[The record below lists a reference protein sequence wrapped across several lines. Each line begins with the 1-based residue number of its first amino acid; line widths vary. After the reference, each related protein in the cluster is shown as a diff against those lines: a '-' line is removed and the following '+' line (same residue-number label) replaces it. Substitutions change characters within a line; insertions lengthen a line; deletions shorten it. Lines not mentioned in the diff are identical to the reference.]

1 MSNLAI
7 ESGWLIVT
15 LMCEDRRFTV
25 SVLVPVYNEEEF
37 AGVLLERVFDAP
49 LPENCA
55 LEVIVVD
62 DASTDSSLEIV
73 SRFAAEHPGKVRVI
87 RHAQNRGKGAAVR
100 TAIEHATGDF
110 GLIQDADLE
119 YDPAEY
125 RKLLKPLIE
134 GQADAVFGSRFVV
147 AGERRVLYYWHSVA
161 NKLLT
166 TLCNIMADT
175 NLTDMETCYKAFRV
189 SLVKSIPLRSNRFGI
204 EPELTIKLA
213 QRNSRMYEV
222 PISYHGRTY
231 ADGKKIGLKD
241 AVQAV
246 FTILRYG
253 LTRDI
258 YVDDD
263 KTILDSLADT
273 PRFNRWMADVIK
285 PYVGDRVLEIGAGI
299 GNLTQHLARRKS
311 LYIATD
317 IDEEHLTRLAARFPY
332 RPNLRVRQGNL
343 ACAHDFRE
351 IAGSMDSV
359 VCLNVIEHVE
369 DDATALRNIFNCL
382 RPQGRAIVLVPEGPS
397 IYGTLDRVLGHYR
410 RYTEEELKGKME
422 EAGFHVERI
431 LQFNRITRPGW
442 YWNGRILRSRRFS
455 RPQLWCFD
463 RFVWLWQRIDAKL
476 PWAPLSII
484 AVGVRP

>member
-1 MSNLAI
+1 MSNNRL
-7 ESGWLIVT
+7 
-15 LMCEDRRFTV
+15 FTV

-37 AGVLLERVFDAP
+37 AGVLLDRVFAAP
-49 LPENCA
+49 LPDNCT

-62 DASTDSSLEIV
+62 DASTDSSLEV
-73 SRFAAEHPGKVRVI
+73 VTRLASERPDKVRVI
-87 RHAQNRGKGAAVR
+87 RHAKNRGKDAAIR

-125 RKLLKPLIE
+125 MKLLKPLIE

-161 NKLLT
+161 NKMLT
-166 TLCNIMADT
+166 TFCNMMADT
-175 NLTDMETCYKAFRV
+175 NLTDMETCYKAFRLT
-189 SLVKSIPLRSNRFGI
+189 LVKSIPLRSDRFGI

-231 ADGKKIGLKD
+231 AEGKKIGLKD
-241 AVQAV
+241 AVQAA

-258 YVDDD
+258 YVDNDS
-263 KTILDSLADT
+263 TILDSLADT

-299 GNLTQHLARRKS
+299 GNLTLHLSRRKS

-317 IDEEHLTRLAARFPY
+317 IDEQHLRRLAARFLY
-332 RPNLRVRQGNL
+332 RPNLRVRHGNL
-343 ACAHDFRE
+343 VCAHDFRE
-351 IAGSMDSV
+351 LAGCMDSV
-359 VCLNVIEHVE
+359 VCLNVVEHVE
-369 DDATALRNIFNCL
+369 DDVTALRNIFNCL
-382 RPQGRAIVLVPEGPS
+382 RPQGRAIILVPEGPS
-397 IYGTLDRVLGHYR
+397 LYGTLDRVLGHYR
-410 RYTEEELKGKME
+410 RYTEEELKAKME
-422 EAGFHVERI
+422 DAGFQVERI

-442 YWNGRILRSRRFS
+442 YWNGRILRRRTFS
-455 RPQLWCFD
+455 RLQLWFFD
-463 RFVWLWQRIDAKL
+463 RFVGCGSGSTRNCRGHPYPSLRWVC
-476 PWAPLSII
+476 APNFKN
-484 AVGVRP
+484 

>member
-1 MSNLAI
+1 
-7 ESGWLIVT
+7 
-15 LMCEDRRFTV
+15 MCDDRLFTV

-49 LPENCA
+49 LPDNCA

-73 SRFAAEHPGKVRVI
+73 SRFAAEHPGKIRVI
-87 RHAQNRGKGAAVR
+87 RHDQNRGKGAAVR

-134 GQADAVFGSRFVV
+134 GQADAVFGSRFAV

-161 NKLLT
+161 NNLLT

-175 NLTDMETCYKAFRV
+175 NLTDIETGYKAFRLA
-189 SLVKSIPLRSNRFGI
+189 LVKSIPLRSNRFGI

-213 QRNSRMYEV
+213 QRNSRIYEAPV
-222 PISYHGRTY
+222 SYHGRTY
-231 ADGKKIGLKD
+231 ADGKKIELKD

-258 YVDDD
+258 YVDND
-263 KTILDSLADT
+263 KAILDSLADT
-273 PRFNRWMADVIK
+273 PRFNRWMADVIN

-299 GNLTQHLARRKS
+299 GNLTQHLSRRKS

-317 IDEEHLTRLAARFPY
+317 IDEQHLTRLAARFSY
-332 RPNLRVRQGNL
+332 RPNLRVRHGNL
-343 ACAHDFRE
+343 SCAQDFRE
-351 IAGSMDSV
+351 IAGCMDSV
-359 VCLNVIEHVE
+359 VCLNVVEHVE

-410 RYTEEELKGKME
+410 RYTEEELKAKME
-422 EAGFHVERI
+422 AAGFHVERI

-442 YWNGRILRSRRFS
+442 YWNGRVLRRRTFS
-455 RPQLWCFD
+455 RLQLWFFD
-463 RFVWLWQRIDAKL
+463 RFVWLWQRIDTKL
-476 PWAPLSII
+476 PWPPVSII

>member
-1 MSNLAI
+1 MSN
-7 ESGWLIVT
+7 
-15 LMCEDRRFTV
+15 DRLFTV

-37 AGVLLERVFDAP
+37 AGALLERVFVAP
-49 LPENCA
+49 LPDSCT

-73 SRFAAEHPGKVRVI
+73 SRFAAAHPGKVRLI
-87 RHAQNRGKGAAVR
+87 RHDQNRGKGAAVR

-147 AGERRVLYYWHSVA
+147 ARERTVLYYWHSVA
-161 NKLLT
+161 NKMLT

-175 NLTDMETCYKAFRV
+175 NLTDMETCYKAFRLA
-189 SLVKSIPLRSNRFGI
+189 LVKSIPLRSNRFGI

-213 QRNSRMYEV
+213 QRNSRIYEV

-231 ADGKKIGLKD
+231 AEGKKIGLKD
-241 AVQAV
+241 AAQAV
-246 FTILRYG
+246 LTILRYG

-258 YVDDD
+258 YIEND

-273 PRFNRWMADVIK
+273 PRFNRWMAHVIQ

-299 GNLTQHLARRKS
+299 GNLTQHLSRRKS

-317 IDEEHLTRLAARFPY
+317 IDEQHLTRLTARFPY
-332 RPNLRVRQGNL
+332 QPNLRVRHGDL
-343 ACAHDFRE
+343 ACAHDFWE
-351 IAGSMDSV
+351 IAGCMDSV
-359 VCLNVIEHVE
+359 VCLNVVEHIE
-369 DDATALRNIFNCL
+369 DDAAALRNIFDCL

-410 RYTEEELKGKME
+410 RYTEEELKAKME
-422 EAGFHVERI
+422 DAGFQVERI
-431 LQFNRITRPGW
+431 LHFNRITRPGW
-442 YWNGRILRSRRFS
+442 YWNGRILRRRTFS
-455 RPQLWCFD
+455 RLQLWFFD
-463 RFVWLWQRIDAKL
+463 RFVWLWQRIDPKL
-476 PWAPLSII
+476 PWSPVSII

>member
-1 MSNLAI
+1 
-7 ESGWLIVT
+7 
-15 LMCEDRRFTV
+15 MCEDRLFTV

-37 AGVLLERVFDAP
+37 AGVLLERVLDAP
-49 LPENCA
+49 LPDNCT

-73 SRFAAEHPGKVRVI
+73 SRFAAEHSDNVRVI
-87 RHAQNRGKGAAVR
+87 RHDQNRGKGAAIR
-100 TAIEHATGDF
+100 TAIEHAAGDF

-125 RKLLKPLIE
+125 KKLLKPLIE

-175 NLTDMETCYKAFRV
+175 NLTDMETCYKAFRLA
-189 SLVKSIPLRSNRFGI
+189 LVKSIPLRSNRFGI

-213 QRNSRMYEV
+213 QRNSRIYEV
-222 PISYHGRTY
+222 PVSYHGRTY
-231 ADGKKIGLKD
+231 ADGKKIGSKD

-258 YVDDD
+258 YVDND

-299 GNLTQHLARRKS
+299 GNLTEHLSRRKS

-317 IDEEHLTRLAARFPY
+317 IDEQHLTRLAARFPY
-332 RPNLRVRQGNL
+332 RPNLRVRHGNL

-351 IAGSMDSV
+351 IAGCMDSV
-359 VCLNVIEHVE
+359 VCLNVVEHVE

-410 RYTEEELKGKME
+410 RYTEEELKAKME
-422 EAGFHVERI
+422 AAGFHVERI
-431 LQFNRITRPGW
+431 LRFNRITRPGW
-442 YWNGRILRSRRFS
+442 YWNGRILRRRTFS
-455 RPQLWCFD
+455 RPQLWFFD
-463 RFVWLWQRIDAKL
+463 RFVWLWQRIDQKL
-476 PWAPLSII
+476 PWSPVSII
-484 AVGVRP
+484 AVGIRP